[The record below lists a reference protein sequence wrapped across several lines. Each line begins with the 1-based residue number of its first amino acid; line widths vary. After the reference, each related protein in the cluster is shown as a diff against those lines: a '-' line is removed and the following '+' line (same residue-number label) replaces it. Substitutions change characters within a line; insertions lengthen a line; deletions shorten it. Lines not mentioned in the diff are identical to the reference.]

1 MITTRVGSL
10 AIAIVAGLLTASFSV
25 SQKNDQT
32 EMLLQ
37 ATNHELVK
45 QQISR
50 IKTPHTA
57 IGRIFRDVCGRYSG
71 TYRRRPSDAVM
82 TPAILEGNGDQLEL
96 FGSAPLPLA
105 DGQPASAGSCPSR
118 HCLQGATFLGCCGRL
133 RVWGTDRLG
142 ACSLLKRCPD

>member
-1 MITTRVGSL
+1 MITARMGSL
-10 AIAIVAGLLTASFSV
+10 AVAIVAGLLTASFSV
-25 SQKNDQT
+25 SQKNDQI

-37 ATNHELVK
+37 ATDHERVK
-45 QQISR
+45 QHISR

-57 IGRIFRDVCGRYSG
+57 IERIFRDVWGRYSG
-71 TYRRRPSDAVM
+71 TYRHGSSDAGM

-96 FGSAPLPLA
+96 FGSVPLPSA

-142 ACSLLKRCPD
+142 ACSQLKRCPD